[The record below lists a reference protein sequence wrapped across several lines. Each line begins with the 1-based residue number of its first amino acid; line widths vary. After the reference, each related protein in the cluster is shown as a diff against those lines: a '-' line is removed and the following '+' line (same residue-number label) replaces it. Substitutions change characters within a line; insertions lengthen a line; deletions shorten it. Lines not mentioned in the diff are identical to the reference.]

1 MYESRLVRYYR
12 RIMKTFKQFHEVT
25 IANVSRLAVTAA
37 IGLMGLDAIKKMGKN
52 KEKMEKGGE
61 FRKGS
66 TMDNIQKKNEM
77 LKNFT
82 NN

>member
-1 MYESRLVRYYR
+1 
-12 RIMKTFKQFHEVT
+12 MKTFKQFQEGLA
-25 IANVSRLAVTAA
+25 ANVARVVAA
-37 IGLMGLDAIKKMGKN
+37 GTLSLMGLDTIKKMNKN
-52 KEKMEKGGE
+52 KEKMDKGEK

-66 TMDNIQKKNEM
+66 TMDNIQNKNEM

>member
-1 MYESRLVRYYR
+1 
-12 RIMKTFKQFHEVT
+12 MKTFKQFQEGLA
-25 IANVSRLAVTAA
+25 ANVVRTVAA
-37 IGLMGLDAIKKMGKN
+37 GTVGLMGLDAIRKMGKN
-52 KEKMEKGGE
+52 KKKMEKGGE

-82 NN
+82 SN

>member
-1 MYESRLVRYYR
+1 
-12 RIMKTFKQFHEVT
+12 MKTFKQFQEGLA
-25 IANVSRLAVTAA
+25 ANVVRVVGAGT
-37 IGLMGLDAIKKMGKN
+37 IGLMGLDAIRKMGKN
-52 KEKMEKGGE
+52 KKKMEKGGE

-82 NN
+82 SN

>member
-1 MYESRLVRYYR
+1 
-12 RIMKTFKQFHEVT
+12 MKTFKQFQEGT
-25 IANVSRLAVTAA
+25 IANVARLAGTAA

>member
-1 MYESRLVRYYR
+1 
-12 RIMKTFKQFHEVT
+12 MKSYKQFQEGLA
-25 IANVSRLAVTAA
+25 ANVARIVGTGA
-37 IGLMGLDAIKKMGKN
+37 IGLMGLDTIRKMGKN

>member
-1 MYESRLVRYYR
+1 
-12 RIMKTFKQFHEVT
+12 MKTFKQFQEGLA
-25 IANVSRLAVTAA
+25 ANVARVVAA
-37 IGLMGLDAIKKMGKN
+37 GTLSLMGLDTIKKMNKN
-52 KEKMEKGGE
+52 KEKMDKGEK

-66 TMDNIQKKNEM
+66 TLDNIQKKNEM

>member
-1 MYESRLVRYYR
+1 
-12 RIMKTFKQFHEVT
+12 MKTFKQFQEGA
-25 IANVSRLAVTAA
+25 IANVARLAGTAA
-37 IGLMGLDAIKKMGKN
+37 IGLMGLDAIRKMGKN
-52 KEKMEKGGE
+52 KKKMEKGGE

-82 NN
+82 SN

>member
-1 MYESRLVRYYR
+1 
-12 RIMKTFKQFHEVT
+12 MKTFKQFQEGLA
-25 IANVSRLAVTAA
+25 ANVARVVAA
-37 IGLMGLDAIKKMGKN
+37 GTLSLMGLDTIKKMNKN
-52 KEKMEKGGE
+52 KEKMDKGEK

-77 LKNFT
+77 FKNFT

>member
-1 MYESRLVRYYR
+1 
-12 RIMKTFKQFHEVT
+12 MKTFKQFQEGLAAN
-25 IANVSRLAVTAA
+25 IARTVAA
-37 IGLMGLDAIKKMGKN
+37 GTLGIMGLDAIRKMGKN

-66 TMDNIQKKNEM
+66 TMYNIQKKNEM

>member
-1 MYESRLVRYYR
+1 
-12 RIMKTFKQFHEVT
+12 MKTFKQFQEGLA
-25 IANVSRLAVTAA
+25 ANVFRTVAA
-37 IGLMGLDAIKKMGKN
+37 GTLSLMGLDAIKKMNKN
-52 KEKMEKGGE
+52 KEKMDKGEK

>member
-1 MYESRLVRYYR
+1 
-12 RIMKTFKQFHEVT
+12 MKTFKQFQEGLA
-25 IANVSRLAVTAA
+25 ANVVRTVAA
-37 IGLMGLDAIKKMGKN
+37 GTLSLMGLDAIRKMGKN
-52 KEKMEKGGE
+52 KKKMEKGGE

>member
-1 MYESRLVRYYR
+1 
-12 RIMKTFKQFHEVT
+12 MKTFKQFQEGLAAN
-25 IANVSRLAVTAA
+25 IARTVAA
-37 IGLMGLDAIKKMGKN
+37 GTLGVMGLDAIRKLGKN
-52 KEKMEKGGE
+52 KEKMDKGEK

>member
-1 MYESRLVRYYR
+1 
-12 RIMKTFKQFHEVT
+12 MKTFKQFQEGLA
-25 IANVSRLAVTAA
+25 ANVVRTVAA
-37 IGLMGLDAIKKMGKN
+37 GTLSLMGLDTIRRMGKN
-52 KEKMEKGGE
+52 KKKMEKGGE

>member
-1 MYESRLVRYYR
+1 
-12 RIMKTFKQFHEVT
+12 MKTFKQFQEGLA
-25 IANVSRLAVTAA
+25 ANVARVVAA
-37 IGLMGLDAIKKMGKN
+37 GTLSLMGLDTIKKMNRN
-52 KEKMEKGGE
+52 KEKMDKGEK

>member
-1 MYESRLVRYYR
+1 
-12 RIMKTFKQFHEVT
+12 MKTFKQFQEGLVAN
-25 IANVSRLAVTAA
+25 IARTVGAGA
-37 IGLMGLDAIKKMGKN
+37 IGLMGLDAIRKMGKN
-52 KEKMEKGGE
+52 KKKMEKGGE

-66 TMDNIQKKNEM
+66 TMYNIQKKNEM

>member
-1 MYESRLVRYYR
+1 
-12 RIMKTFKQFHEVT
+12 MKTFKQFQEGLA
-25 IANVSRLAVTAA
+25 ANVVRTVAA
-37 IGLMGLDAIKKMGKN
+37 GTLGLMGLDAIRKMGKN
-52 KEKMEKGGE
+52 KKKMEKGGE

-82 NN
+82 SN

>member
-1 MYESRLVRYYR
+1 
-12 RIMKTFKQFHEVT
+12 
-25 IANVSRLAVTAA
+25 
-37 IGLMGLDAIKKMGKN
+37 MGLDAIRKMNKN
-52 KEKMEKGGE
+52 KEKMDKGEK

>member
-1 MYESRLVRYYR
+1 
-12 RIMKTFKQFHEVT
+12 MKTFKQFQEGLA
-25 IANVSRLAVTAA
+25 ANVARVVAA
-37 IGLMGLDAIKKMGKN
+37 GTLSLMGLDTIKKMNKN
-52 KEKMEKGGE
+52 KEKMDKGEK

-77 LKNFT
+77 VKIFT

>member
-1 MYESRLVRYYR
+1 
-12 RIMKTFKQFHEVT
+12 MKTFKQFQEGLVAN
-25 IANVSRLAVTAA
+25 IARTVGAGA
-37 IGLMGLDAIKKMGKN
+37 IGLLGLDAIRKMGKN
-52 KEKMEKGGE
+52 KKKMEKGGE

>member
-1 MYESRLVRYYR
+1 
-12 RIMKTFKQFHEVT
+12 MKTFKQFQEGLA
-25 IANVSRLAVTAA
+25 ANVARIVGAGT
-37 IGLMGLDAIKKMGKN
+37 IGLMGLDAIRKMGKN
-52 KEKMEKGGE
+52 KKKMEKGGE

>member
-1 MYESRLVRYYR
+1 
-12 RIMKTFKQFHEVT
+12 MKTFKQFQEGLA
-25 IANVSRLAVTAA
+25 ANVARVVAA
-37 IGLMGLDAIKKMGKN
+37 GTLSLMGLDTIKKMNKN
-52 KEKMEKGGE
+52 KEKMDKGEK

-66 TMDNIQKKNEM
+66 TMDNIQKNNEM